1 MVINMA
7 ITVGKL
13 FGNATILYQM
23 KLLAGRKGLNNLVEW
38 VHIIENDEVSKFLH
52 GNEVVFTS
60 GILNNNEKWLL
71 EYAEKLYKSG
81 TSAFVVTYDHIL
93 KQYQKM

>member
-1 MVINMA
+1 MA

-38 VHIIENDEVSKFLH
+38 VHIIEIYLPHHLDYYHLV
-52 GNEVVFTS
+52 
-60 GILNNNEKWLL
+60 
-71 EYAEKLYKSG
+71 
-81 TSAFVVTYDHIL
+81 
-93 KQYQKM
+93 